1 MDYLTSFYG
10 CVFFM
15 GLMGNGCLVLMLCCG
30 RGARM
35 RSPLLL
41 GLVFA
46 DLFVCC
52 LSGPI
57 TAARYV
63 ITTWTQPW
71 ERLAI
76 FMQEWPVSVSTL
88 SMMALSVDRY
98 FTVKNYRPAR
108 QVVQR
113 RNLLLSAVIF
123 TWVSSAAIS
132 SLQVFQKISWKRVMV
147 IAKIIVV
154 HLIPACVVFASH
166 LGVHAKL
173 TALSLTARAKH
184 GELPLPMPLLR
195 RPTNVI
201 IVAGIS
207 NKPNEPASSKAIRKK
222 DVDDG
227 DSNDEQPMKSTLR
240 SRRKLANALLFMA
253 TLFAC
258 CWLPHVVCLICT
270 ELNVSPTILVQRYSL
285 FLGHAHSAL
294 SPIFYW
300 ILNHRWLI
308 PPCKIRF
315 PASNRHMAS
324 STNEAALGPFNPR
337 FVRPPHQARRCSSHY
352 LY

>member
-147 IAKIIVV
+147 IAKIIV
-154 HLIPACVVFASH
+154 
-166 LGVHAKL
+166 
-173 TALSLTARAKH
+173 
-184 GELPLPMPLLR
+184 
-195 RPTNVI
+195 
-201 IVAGIS
+201 
-207 NKPNEPASSKAIRKK
+207 ASSKAIRKK